1 MKTFDDLRNLFLE
14 TLSDEMAFLKKE
26 LPAHLYEIINGYLQG
41 GGKRLRPC
49 LLLMCAQA
57 VGGDI
62 EKLLPAAVA
71 VEEFHTWTLIHDDV
85 IDHDDF
91 RRGNPTGHIL
101 GARLGQAAWS
111 LSTDVANEY
120 GISAA
125 ILAGDSL
132 QARATEKLFELQG
145 VSAETLLSVVH
156 AMTGELTQNLLAG
169 EQLDVEMSH
178 IKWEEITDKL
188 VMKMIS
194 GKTGALL
201 KYCAEAGAAL
211 GENLPIEAS
220 QTALA
225 LGQFAHDCGL
235 AFQLQDDI
243 LGIYGDEAKLGKPI
257 GSDIR
262 EGKRTLLACRA
273 LRMLPDEPS
282 AYLRTLLGCH
292 DIAQEDIAT
301 VRGLMDGSPLTS
313 VQSDA
318 ESCISNA
325 LSLLESTL
333 PPSPCR
339 DALHAFALKMTKRVM

>member
-1 MKTFDDLRNLFLE
+1 MKTMDDLRNLFLQALQQE
-14 TLSDEMAFLKKE
+14 TDYLKQE
-26 LPAHLYEIINGYLQG
+26 LPSHLFAIINGYLQG

-57 VGGDI
+57 VGGDV
-62 EKLLPAAVA
+62 EKALPAAVA

-101 GARLGQAAWS
+101 GARLGKAAWN
-111 LSTDVANEY
+111 LSENVAADY
-120 GISAA
+120 GVSAA

-132 QARATEKLFELQG
+132 QARATEKLFELNG
-145 VSAETLLSVVH
+145 FSHDTLLSVVH
-156 AMTGELTQNLLAG
+156 GMTGRLTQDLLAG

-178 IKWEEITDKL
+178 APWDDITEET
-188 VMKMIS
+188 VMTMID

-211 GENLPIEAS
+211 GMDTPIENC
-220 QTALA
+220 QTALQ
-225 LGQFAHDCGL
+225 LGQFARNCGI

-243 LGIYGDEAKLGKPI
+243 LGIYGEEAKLGKPI

-273 LRMLPDEPS
+273 FDKLSENNAALLRS
-282 AYLRTLLGCH
+282 ILGRA
-292 DIAQEDIAT
+292 DITQDDIAT
-301 VRGLMDGSPLTS
+301 VRKLMNGEPLMS
-313 VQSDA
+313 VQKDA
-318 ESCISNA
+318 ESYVQTA
-325 LSLLESTL
+325 LSNLETALSA
-333 PPSPCR
+333 SPCR
-339 DALHAFALKMTKRVM
+339 DALHDFAMKMTKRVK

>member
-1 MKTFDDLRNLFLE
+1 MKTFDDLRNLFFEALA
-14 TLSDEMAFLKKE
+14 DEMAYLKKE
-26 LPAHLYEIINGYLQG
+26 LPAHLYEIINGYLSG

-57 VGGDI
+57 VGGDV

-111 LSTDVANEY
+111 LSSEIANDY

-145 VSAETLLSVVH
+145 VSAETLLSVVR
-156 AMTGELTQNLLAG
+156 AMTGELTQDLLAG

-178 IKWEEITDKL
+178 IPWEDITDKL

-211 GENLPIEAS
+211 GENSPIEAS
-220 QTALA
+220 KTALA

-243 LGIYGDEAKLGKPI
+243 LGIYGDAAKLGKPI

-273 LRMLPDEPS
+273 ISTLPDEPS

-292 DIAQEDIAT
+292 DITQEDIAT
-301 VRGLMDGSPLTS
+301 VRGLMDGSPLAS

-318 ESCISNA
+318 ESYISNA
-325 LSLLESTL
+325 LSLLENTL
-333 PPSPCR
+333 PASPCR